1 MYSHV
6 TAGSAYISKFC
17 IKRAI
22 CLASTASS
30 SFHCVHFGSARKPIL
45 WQTMCADKQVMSPV
59 WKTGLRFQF
68 SNHQKLKILPKI
80 AKTTKTLVPGIKLC
94 LHAHIF
100 HILTD
105 LSMANSEDQT
115 AKFDSGTGTL
125 KLVTNF
131 VSSTFSFV
139 FDFSAQTFQMC
150 VTVRKSK
157 TITSG
162 TAGVCFFFLNSTEL
176 CAKFCL
182 KCWFESNQ
190 YFCMITKSGWF

>member
-1 MYSHV
+1 
-6 TAGSAYISKFC
+6 
-17 IKRAI
+17 
-22 CLASTASS
+22 
-30 SFHCVHFGSARKPIL
+30 
-45 WQTMCADKQVMSPV
+45 MSPV

-68 SNHQKLKILPKI
+68 SNPQKLKILPKI
-80 AKTTKTLVPGIKLC
+80 VKTTKTLAPGIKLC

-100 HILTD
+100 YILTD
-105 LSMANSEDQT
+105 LSMANSKDQT
-115 AKFDSGTGTL
+115 SKFDSCTGTL
-125 KLVTNF
+125 KLVTSF

-139 FDFSAQTFQMC
+139 FYFSAQTFQMC

-182 KCWFESNQ
+182 KCWFESN
-190 YFCMITKSGWF
+190 